1 MYDGSMVDRIY
12 YTVAPWD
19 RTDSVSRALVRLIT
33 QSTNDGIWDWNLET
47 DEVYYSPRWL
57 ELVGY
62 LPNELPGHIDTFVK
76 LLHPDDRE
84 NGERTI
90 AEYLSG
96 TRSEY
101 RNEFRLQH
109 KDGSW
114 RWIFTHGIV
123 LRDSAGRAI
132 RLAGTHTDISDRV
145 RAAERLESIV
155 EERTVDLR
163 AARDELARLFEIEE
177 ARALELAKSLEE
189 LQIAQDRLI
198 QTEKLAALGRLVAGV
213 AHEINTPVGNSLTV
227 TSTLISK
234 TDELELGIASGQIR
248 RSILTD
254 YIAASREAT
263 SQILNNLHQAA
274 DLTQSFKQVAADR
287 SVSDRRDFDVGQ
299 VTDQVVKGLRSGL
312 RNSNLTISVQNEPNL
327 AVSSYPGPY
336 GQVLTNLILNAAMH
350 AFPEGTRGSVLISAR
365 ALGADSVE
373 IVLSDDGSGM
383 APEIKRQAFDPFF
396 TTRRGRGSTGL
407 GLHIVHNI
415 VTDRLGGQI
424 DLESEPGSGTMFRIV
439 LPREAPMAAE

>member
-1 MYDGSMVDRIY
+1 MADRID
-12 YTVAPWD
+12 YTIPPWD

-84 NGERTI
+84 RGERTI

-96 TRSEY
+96 TRPEY

-145 RAAERLESIV
+145 HAAELLESIV
-155 EERTVDLR
+155 EERTIDLR
-163 AARDELARLFEIEE
+163 AARDDLARLFKNEE

-213 AHEINTPVGNSLTV
+213 AHEINTPVGTSLTV

-234 TDELELGIASGQIR
+234 TDEFELGIASGQVR
-248 RSILTD
+248 RSFVSD

-287 SVSDRRDFDVGQ
+287 NVSDRRSFDVGQ

-312 RNSNLTISVQNEPNL
+312 RNNSLTISVQNEPNL

-336 GQVLTNLILNAAMH
+336 GQVLTNLVLNAAMH

-365 ALGADSVE
+365 ALGADDVE

-415 VTDRLGGQI
+415 VTDRLGGEI
-424 DLESEPGSGTMFRIV
+424 DLESEPGRGTMFRIV
-439 LPREAPMAAE
+439 LPREAPMAVE